1 MWFPVSQ
8 ELKYMQI
15 VEGNN
20 EENKT
25 NIRCAYM
32 LFGINLIK
40 IKMAQ
45 LKNGVFQFHQ
55 FAIFFRE
62 NFRDCSLGK

>member
-1 MWFPVSQ
+1 
-8 ELKYMQI
+8 MQI

-20 EENKT
+20 DENKT

-40 IKMAQ
+40 IKQ
-45 LKNGVFQFHQ
+45 QRTKLDTNWQNLNNKN
-55 FAIFFRE
+55 E
-62 NFRDCSLGK
+62 NKLL